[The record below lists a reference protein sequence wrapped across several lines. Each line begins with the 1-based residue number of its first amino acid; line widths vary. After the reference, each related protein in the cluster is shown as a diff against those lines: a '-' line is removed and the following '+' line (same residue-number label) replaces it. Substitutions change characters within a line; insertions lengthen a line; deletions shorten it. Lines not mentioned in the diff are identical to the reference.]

1 MIPVA
6 MARKLLGGAVG
17 AISLAADV
25 VRHLAWYVGHQ
36 VSGRPR
42 DADRDRDRD

>member
-1 MIPVA
+1 MISVA

-17 AISLAADV
+17 ALSLAAGV
-25 VRHLAWYVGHQ
+25 ARHLAWYVGHQ

-42 DADRDRDRD
+42 DPDRG

>member
-1 MIPVA
+1 MISVA

-17 AISLAADV
+17 ALSLAADV
-25 VRHLAWYVGHQ
+25 ARHLAWYVGHQ

-42 DADRDRDRD
+42 DPDRG

>member
-6 MARKLLGGAVG
+6 MGRKLLGGAVG
-17 AISLAADV
+17 AISLAAGV
-25 VRHLAWYVGHQ
+25 ARHLAWYVGHQ

-42 DADRDRDRD
+42 DAGRKDRD

>member
-6 MARKLLGGAVG
+6 MARKLLGGAVS
-17 AISLAADV
+17 ALSLAV
-25 VRHLAWYVGHQ
+25 GVTRHLAWYVGHQ

-42 DADRDRDRD
+42 DADGADSD

>member
-6 MARKLLGGAVG
+6 MARKLLDGAVS
-17 AISLAADV
+17 ALSLAAGMT
-25 VRHLAWYVGHQ
+25 RHLAWYVGHQ

-42 DADRDRDRD
+42 DADREERD

>member
-1 MIPVA
+1 MISVA

-17 AISLAADV
+17 ALSLAAGAA
-25 VRHLAWYVGHQ
+25 RHLAWYVGHQ

-42 DADRDRDRD
+42 DVDRD